1 MVSIILKPLK
11 LQIDCLM
18 CSHTM
23 HQLSGVWLHFYI
35 LWWIAKLR
43 NSGNGKDIEYY
54 QLERD
59 CFVSFS
65 CPWLDT
71 SNQEGSI
78 LYLLCFLD
86 QIVKLLIAKWNHH
99 KTMFSSPSYILSM
112 PKYTSMFIIWKKCRT
127 HWFLS
132 HFGKAVAVQ
141 PASILFQKYWSTVS
155 WDQAKLQ
162 LTIKILLI
170 ENIYLLD
177 LLEGLKET
185 FHLGVF
191 LPV

>member
-11 LQIDCLM
+11 LQIDCLV

-86 QIVKLLIAKWNHH
+86 QLVKLLIAKWNHH

-141 PASILFQKYWSTVS
+141 PACHTIPEILIHCLLGPSLATANNKNSAHRKYLFIRPS
-155 WDQAKLQ
+155 
-162 LTIKILLI
+162 
-170 ENIYLLD
+170 
-177 LLEGLKET
+177 GR
-185 FHLGVF
+185 
-191 LPV
+191 P